1 MTKIIQSSLTIFI
14 FFTHSRH
21 FPLANARK
29 SFTLVIVETAQ
40 TKERKME
47 NDVMGSLIF
56 LTTFITWIIW
66 MMASTIRREG
76 PR

>member
-1 MTKIIQSSLTIFI
+1 
-14 FFTHSRH
+14 
-21 FPLANARK
+21 
-29 SFTLVIVETAQ
+29 
-40 TKERKME
+40 ME

-56 LTTFITWIIW
+56 LTTFFTWIIW